1 MTTRLTILDHI
12 KGLSRGFI
20 NGNNFGPNRSRSYEV
35 EIPTSPTQRWSPQ
48 NRLSSMRTIKK
59 EATVAVRILSARAE
73 RFWSV
78 HHGGGRDMEHTSSN
92 LG

>member
-20 NGNNFGPNRSRSYEV
+20 NGNNFVPNRSRSYEV
-35 EIPTSPTQRWSPQ
+35 ERPTSPTQRWSPQ
-48 NRLSSMRTIKK
+48 NPQSGVHTIKEEASVATRFLSS
-59 EATVAVRILSARAE
+59 RAE

-78 HHGGGRDMEHTSSN
+78 NRGGGRDVEHTRSN